1 MSRGIHVETSV
12 LMSRLQISF
21 PAASSSLAGQQHA
34 DMEGGILQLTAS
46 SSYSNWWESCL
57 LLEIYLILTQKNT
70 IGSQLDLLHFLG
82 EIDTALV
89 IRRRRCFPRYA
100 KKKSLVSP
108 TFTFRNINFITFKT
122 YTWTWIPIR
131 QSSCYTSA
139 SQINCTQTPPIFHTY
154 LKETFLNFMGSSV
167 LKSISVHKYHR
178 HNIKTQHKYESR
190 RPFN

>member
-34 DMEGGILQLTAS
+34 DTEGGILQLTAS

-57 LLEIYLILTQKNT
+57 LLEIYLILTRKNT
-70 IGSQLDLLHFLG
+70 IGSQLDLLHFLR

-89 IRRRRCFPRYA
+89 TQRRRCFPRYA
-100 KKKSLVSP
+100 KKKKKSSVSP

-122 YTWTWIPIR
+122 YTWTWIPIKAK
-131 QSSCYTSA
+131 QLLYFC
-139 SQINCTQTPPIFHTY
+139 
-154 LKETFLNFMGSSV
+154 
-167 LKSISVHKYHR
+167 KSD
-178 HNIKTQHKYESR
+178 
-190 RPFN
+190 